1 MVSHERYIYAP
12 AYTKKVWNSGFRL
25 ARVDTTNLKVKL
37 IGSVKNLI
45 FLNKIEDGYI
55 YFFEDLERTK
65 KNRFRVSD
73 D

>member
-1 MVSHERYIYAP
+1 MVGHERYIYAP
-12 AYTKKVWNSGFRL
+12 AYTKKVWNSGFEL
-25 ARVDTTNLKVKL
+25 ARVDTTNLKVTL

-45 FLNKIEDGYI
+45 LNKIEDGYI